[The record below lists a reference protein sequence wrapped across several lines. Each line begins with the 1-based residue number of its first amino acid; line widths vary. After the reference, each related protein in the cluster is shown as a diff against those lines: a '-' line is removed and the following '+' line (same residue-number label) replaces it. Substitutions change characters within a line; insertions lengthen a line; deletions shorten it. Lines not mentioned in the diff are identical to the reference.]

1 MRVARLRALIALAW
15 RESRTARRRLLLFT
29 SSISIGV
36 AALVAIDSY
45 SNNVTRS
52 IQEQSRSLL
61 GADLVFSS
69 RNPFPAAMDTITDSL
84 RASGAETGGYVTFGS
99 MAVIRGREGT
109 RLVQVRAATP
119 GVPFYGVIETAP
131 ASQWAR
137 LHDGRN
143 AVVDSSLLIGLD
155 AQVGDTVLLGYSSFR
170 IIATLQNVPGE
181 VGFASSLGPRVFIPQ
196 RYLEETKLVGFGSR
210 ALYETLVKFPDGA
223 GSVDAYVEKNRP
235 AFQAARVRAR
245 TVQDTEEDL
254 TEAVAQLNQ
263 FLGIVGLVALLLG
276 GIGVASAIHAHI
288 SEKNDTVAVLRCL
301 GATGAQVLAIYV
313 IEAATLGLIGA
324 AAGVVLGIVT
334 QFALPHVLGGFLPV
348 DVTVTL
354 VPGALLVG
362 LATGVW
368 VATLFALL
376 PLLGV
381 RRISPLQT
389 LRRQLEPMRV
399 RMWRDVPRILTVL
412 ALMASVVTLATIR
425 ADTVQNGIGMSAA
438 IAVALLVL
446 WLSAAFIS
454 RVARAVLRQHWP
466 FVVRQGVANLYRPAN
481 QTRPVMLSLGFG
493 VFLISTLYVVQTN
506 LLQRLT
512 LSGEATRA
520 NLAFF
525 DVQQDQVA
533 GLDSVIRVSRLPV
546 LQQVPIV
553 PMRIASVKGTPIG
566 SVAQGRGG
574 WALRREYRSSYRDTL
589 IASEKLTD
597 GRWFSRE
604 ELAREEPPYAI
615 SVEREVAT
623 ELGVAV
629 NDTIVWD
636 VQGVRM
642 PTVVRSLREV
652 NWARFEPNFFVVFP
666 PRSLSAAPASYVVL
680 THAEEP
686 AARGRLQ
693 RDVVDRFP
701 NVSSI
706 DLSLIQD
713 VVNRVLTK
721 VSVAVRFMA
730 LFSVV
735 TGALVLV
742 SAVAATRRQR
752 MRESVLLKTLGA
764 TRAQIGRIM
773 LAEYALLGA
782 LGSLTGMI
790 LSVGGAWGVMRF
802 VFELPFTPVVVPLI
816 ILAGATMLLT
826 VAIGLLT
833 GRAVFAQ
840 TPMAALREA

>member
-1 MRVARLRALIALAW
+1 MPLAKVRAIAALAW
-15 RESRTARRRLLLFT
+15 RESRTARRRLLVFT

-45 SNNVTRS
+45 SSNVTRS
-52 IQEQSRSLL
+52 IKEQSRSLL
-61 GADLVFSS
+61 GADLTLGS
-69 RNPFPAAMDTITDSL
+69 RQPMPPAVDSLVDSL
-84 RASGAETGGYVTFGS
+84 RAAGAQTGSYVTFAS

-119 GVPFYGVIETAP
+119 GVPFYGEIETAP
-131 ASQWAR
+131 AGQWAR
-137 LHDGRN
+137 LHDDRN
-143 AVVDSSLLIGLD
+143 ALVDPALLIALD

-170 IIATLQNVPGE
+170 ILGTLQNVPGD
-181 VGFASSLGPRVFIPQ
+181 VGIASSLGPRVIIPQ

-210 ALYETLVKFPDGA
+210 ATYETLVKFPTTGA
-223 GSVDAYVEKNRP
+223 TAEEFAKANRDRLRE
-235 AFQAARVRAR
+235 ARVRVE
-245 TVQDTEEDL
+245 TVQDTEQDL
-254 TEAVAQLNQ
+254 TDAVEQLNR

-288 SEKNDTVAVLRCL
+288 AEKTETVAVLRCL
-301 GATGAQVLAIYV
+301 GATAPQVLAIYV

-324 AAGVVLGIVT
+324 AAGVVLGIAT
-334 QFALPHVLGGFLPV
+334 QFALPHVIGGFLPL
-348 DVTVTL
+348 DVTITL
-354 VPGALLVG
+354 VPMALLVG

-368 VATLFALL
+368 VATLFAVL
-376 PLLGV
+376 PLLAV

-389 LRRQLEPMRV
+389 LRRELEPAR
-399 RMWRDVPRILTVL
+399 RRLWRDGARIAAGL
-412 ALMASVVTLATIR
+412 ALVASVVAIAVMR
-425 ADTVQNGIGMSAA
+425 ADTVRNGLGMSVA

-446 WLSAAFIS
+446 WISAAVVS

-493 VFLISTLYVVQTN
+493 VFLISTLYVVQAN

-525 DVQQDQVA
+525 DVQDDQVF
-533 GLDSVIRVSRLPV
+533 GMDSLLRLSGLPV
-546 LQQVPIV
+546 LQEVPIV
-553 PMRIASVKGTPIG
+553 PMRIASVKGTPTTAVPQGQG
-566 SVAQGRGG
+566 S
-574 WALRREYRSSYRDTL
+574 WALRREYRSSYRDSIMGSETL
-589 IASEKLTD
+589 TA
-597 GRWFSRE
+597 GRWFTAA
-604 ELAREEPPYAI
+604 ELARQAPPYPV
-615 SVEREVAT
+615 SVEREVAG
-623 ELGVAV
+623 ELGVTV
-629 NDTIVWD
+629 GDTIVWD

-642 PTVVRSLREV
+642 PTVVSSLREV
-652 NWARFEPNFFVVFP
+652 NWARFEPNFFVVFTP
-666 PRSLSAAPASYVVL
+666 AALAKAPASYVFL
-680 THAEEP
+680 THA
-686 AARGRLQ
+686 ADASARGRMQ

-730 LFSVV
+730 LFSVA
-735 TGALVLV
+735 TGALVLIA
-742 SAVAATRRQR
+742 AVAATRRQR

-764 TRAQIGRIM
+764 TRAQIRRIM

-782 LGSLTGMI
+782 LGSLTGMV
-790 LSVGGAWGVMRF
+790 LSVAGGWAVMKW
-802 VFELPFTPVVVPLI
+802 VFEMPFTPVVVPL
-816 ILAGATMLLT
+816 LVLGALTMLLT
-826 VAIGLLT
+826 MAIGLLT
-833 GRAVFAQ
+833 GRAVFAR

>member
-1 MRVARLRALIALAW
+1 MNAGRVRALLALAW

-45 SNNVTRS
+45 SSNVTRS

-61 GADLVFSS
+61 GADLTMAS
-69 RNPFPAAMDTITDSL
+69 RNPFPAPMDSLLDSL
-84 RASGAETGGYVTFGS
+84 RGAGAQTGGYVTFGS
-99 MAVIRGREGT
+99 MAVIRGHEGT

-119 GVPFYGVIETAP
+119 GVPYYGEIETAP
-131 ASQWAR
+131 AGLWPR
-137 LHDGRN
+137 LHDDRN
-143 AVVDSSLLIGLD
+143 AVVDSSLLIALD
-155 AQVGDTVLLGYSSFR
+155 AAVGDTVLLGYSTFR
-170 IIATLQNVPGE
+170 IIATIQNVPGE

-196 RYLEETKLVGFGSR
+196 RFLEETKLVGFGSR
-210 ALYETLVKFPDGA
+210 ALYETLIKLPGGA
-223 GSVDAYVEKNRP
+223 NAADKWVEANRP
-235 AFQAARVRAR
+235 RLQALRVRAR
-245 TVQDTEEDL
+245 TVSDTEEDL
-254 TEAVAQLNQ
+254 TEAVGQLNQ

-301 GATGAQVLAIYV
+301 GATAGQVLAIYV
-313 IEAATLGLIGA
+313 IEAATLGFIGA

-334 QFALPHVLGGFLPV
+334 QLALPYVIGGFLPL
-348 DVTVTL
+348 DVTISL
-354 VPGALLVG
+354 VPSALLVG
-362 LATGVW
+362 LGTGIW

-389 LRRQLEPMRV
+389 LRRELEPTRV
-399 RMWRDVPRILTVL
+399 KVWRDLPRILTL
-412 ALMASVVTLATIR
+412 AALLASVVTLAIIR
-425 ADTVQNGIGMSAA
+425 ADTVINGIGMSAA
-438 IAVALLVL
+438 IAVALFVL
-446 WLSAAFIS
+446 WVSAAFIS
-454 RVARAVLRQHWP
+454 RIARAVLRQHWP

-493 VFLISTLYVVQTN
+493 VFLISTLYVVQAN

-525 DVQQDQVA
+525 DVQQDQVT
-533 GLDSVIRVSRLPV
+533 GMDSVIRMAELPI

-566 SVAQGRGG
+566 SLPTGRGG

-589 IASEKLTD
+589 IASETLTE
-597 GRWFSRE
+597 GKWFSRDD
-604 ELAREEPPYAI
+604 LARQQPPFPV
-615 SVEREVAT
+615 SMEREVAT

-629 NDTIVWD
+629 NDTVVWD
-636 VQGVRM
+636 IQGVRM
-642 PTVVRSLREV
+642 PTVIRSLREV

-666 PRSLSAAPASYVVL
+666 PRALSEAPASYVFL

-686 AARGRLQ
+686 AARARLQ

-773 LAEYALLGA
+773 FAEYALLGA